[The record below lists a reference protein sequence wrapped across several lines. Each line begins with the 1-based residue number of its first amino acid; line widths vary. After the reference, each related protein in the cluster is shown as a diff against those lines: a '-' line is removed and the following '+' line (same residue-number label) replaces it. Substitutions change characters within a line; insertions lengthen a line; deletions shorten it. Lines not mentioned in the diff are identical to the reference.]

1 MNECL
6 KRTANTYRCLTA
18 RWRTL
23 PHFLII
29 GAMRGGTTSLVNYLY
44 RHPCVVRPQL
54 PRFQEVHFFDLHY
67 AHGPRWYRT
76 HFPLTIRMRWL
87 RRRRGAALTGE
98 SSPYYLYHPHA
109 PRRAFSLVPQVR
121 LIALLRDPVERAIS
135 NYCYLREQGWM
146 TAESLEEALR
156 IERRE
161 LEKET
166 QKMRASTSYQSDVHR
181 TFSLLRRGE
190 YVDQLKAWMTYFSR
204 DQLLVL
210 QSERLYAHPAET
222 YRTVLRFLDLPSFE
236 PAQFAPRNARS
247 SGTRRG
253 RRALRERLRA
263 HFAPHNRRLYEY
275 LGRDF
280 GWDDQPTRTAAAHT

>member
-109 PRRAFSLVPQVR
+109 PRRAFSLVPHV
-121 LIALLRDPVERAIS
+121 AFD
-135 NYCYLREQGWM
+135 
-146 TAESLEEALR
+146 
-156 IERRE
+156 
-161 LEKET
+161 
-166 QKMRASTSYQSDVHR
+166 D
-181 TFSLLRRGE
+181 
-190 YVDQLKAWMTYFSR
+190 
-204 DQLLVL
+204 
-210 QSERLYAHPAET
+210 
-222 YRTVLRFLDLPSFE
+222 
-236 PAQFAPRNARS
+236 
-247 SGTRRG
+247 
-253 RRALRERLRA
+253 
-263 HFAPHNRRLYEY
+263 RRLSH
-275 LGRDF
+275 F
-280 GWDDQPTRTAAAHT
+280 THVAQPYPRVDAATSLSAHAGGLSPDASRF